1 LECAD
6 LSALSGGERQSGDK
20 SPHSKGAAMR
30 HDRILL
36 AHGGGGSLTRELI
49 TKLVL
54 PALENPV
61 LRALDD
67 SAVLPLA
74 GSRYAFTTDSYVVK
88 PYIFP
93 GGDIGKLAV
102 CGTVNDLA
110 VLGARPDWLSLGLI
124 LEEGLPVADLEQI
137 VDSIRQTAAAV
148 GAQVA
153 TGDTKVVER
162 GRCEGL
168 YINTAGVGR
177 IVAARPLGAANVR
190 PGDVVIVNGSLGE
203 HGVAVMSRR
212 EGIAFQTSVVSDC
225 AALWPLVKTILDTGA
240 EVHAMRDLTRGGLSA
255 ALCDIA
261 AACGAGIRI
270 QENAL
275 PIGREVRGACDLLG
289 LDPLTIANEGKLAV
303 FCRQAD
309 ADRVLAAM
317 RAHPLGRQAVVIGE
331 VTEKPKGMVLLH
343 TTIGGERIVDL
354 PTGEDLPRIC

>member
-1 LECAD
+1 V
-6 LSALSGGERQSGDK
+6 K
-20 SPHSKGAAMR
+20 

-49 TKLVL
+49 TKLFL

-74 GSRYAFTTDSYVVK
+74 GNRYAFTTDSYVVK

-110 VLGARPDWLSLGLI
+110 VQGARPDWLSLSLI
-124 LEEGLPVADLEQI
+124 LEEGLPVADLEK
-137 VDSIRQTAAAV
+137 VVESIRQTVASV
-148 GAQVA
+148 GAQVV

-168 YINTAGVGR
+168 YVNTAGLGT
-177 IVAARPLGAANVR
+177 IMTNKTLGAPMVR
-190 PGDVVIVNGSLGE
+190 PGDAVIINGPLGE

-225 AALWPLVKTILDTGA
+225 AALWPLVEKIFETGA

-255 ALCDIA
+255 ALCEVA
-261 AACGAGIRI
+261 SASGTGVRI
-270 QENAL
+270 QESAL

-303 FCRQAD
+303 FCRKTD
-309 ADRVLAAM
+309 ADRVVAVM
-317 RAHPLGRQAVVIGE
+317 KSHPLGRQAVVIGE
-331 VTEKPKGMVLLH
+331 VTEKPKAMVLLH